1 MRIFVAG
8 GTGAVGRHLVPALVK
23 AGHEVTAT
31 SRTEAGLA
39 LLESQGAAG
48 VRLDVFDA
56 EAVRGTVAA
65 AAPDAIIHQL
75 TALSDGNPADNGRIR
90 RIGTR
95 NLVDAARHASVGTI
109 VAQSISW
116 VYEPGDA
123 PATEGTPL
131 DERAP
136 EPRAGMVAAV
146 RALEDAVT
154 GLDRHVILRYGL
166 FYGPGTWYRRG
177 GLVADVLHGDTGDP
191 AARMLGDL
199 AANDAVS
206 SFVHVEDAALAAV
219 AALDWPS
226 GPVNIVDDE
235 PAPAREWL
243 PALAAAVG
251 APAPTPAPAGGRLG
265 WQRGADNT
273 LARSRGWHPVH
284 PTWRTG
290 FSTGG

>member
-8 GTGAVGRHLVPALVK
+8 GTGAVGRYLVPALVA

-31 SRTEAGLA
+31 SRTQAGLA
-39 LLESQGAAG
+39 LLDSQGASG
-48 VRLDVFDA
+48 VRLDVYDA
-56 EAVRGTVAA
+56 DAVQRTVAA
-65 AAPDAIIHQL
+65 AAPEAIIHQL

-95 NLVDAARHASVGTI
+95 NLVDAARHAGVPRI

-123 PATEGTPL
+123 PATEATPL
-131 DERAP
+131 DEQAP
-136 EPRAGMVAAV
+136 EPRVGMIAAV
-146 RALEDAVT
+146 RALEDAVSE
-154 GLDRHVILRYGL
+154 LDRYVILRYGL
-166 FYGPGTWYRRG
+166 FYGPGTWYRPG
-177 GLVADVLHGDTGDP
+177 GPVADVLRGETGDP

-199 AANDAVS
+199 VANDAVS

-243 PALAAAVG
+243 PALAAAVDAP
-251 APAPTPAPAGGRLG
+251 APAPTAGRLA

-273 LARSRGWHPVH
+273 LARSRGWRPRH

-290 FSTGG
+290 FGAG

>member
-48 VRLDVFDA
+48 VRLDVLDA

-95 NLVDAARHASVGTI
+95 NLVDAARHASVRTI

-177 GLVADVLHGDTGDP
+177 GLVADVLRGDTGDP

-219 AALDWPS
+219 AALGWPS

-251 APAPTPAPAGGRLG
+251 APAPAPAPAGGRLG

-273 LARSRGWHPVH
+273 LARSRGWHPAH

-290 FSTGG
+290 FGTGG